1 MSAGP
6 QGRDSETQ
14 TLNPNSDLA
23 PGAGIAAQPCQHEIH
38 MHTPR
43 IRATDI
49 DGKSVLKTRVP
60 TELKQFQDLLAA
72 VQRFTGLYFCILAL
86 ICDLNFT

>member
-1 MSAGP
+1 M
-6 QGRDSETQ
+6 
-14 TLNPNSDLA
+14 
-23 PGAGIAAQPCQHEIH
+23 H
-38 MHTPR
+38 MPR

-60 TELKQFQDLLAA
+60 TELEQIQGLLA

-86 ICDLNFT
+86 ICDLDFT